1 VRIVTEQLKPGLPTS
16 AADLSRMLPSDI
28 VNYLKTHYLRPD
40 WSYWQN
46 MGVVLLQRA
55 VWLSFDIQPSGSD
68 DVVGN
73 RLPADFGGYRIA
85 LRDALADDY
94 RRRMQQCLSNIQAG
108 KLPARRVNQGYLV
121 RLDRFRQFAE
131 TLPTPFALSDEFPRI
146 APAAAAPAKSLQP
159 EGPAPADDEKPLDT
173 RERTTHLRIIRAL
186 IEIVRDHLPGNQL
199 PESKVTSIIDAKV
212 SGLGFDR
219 PKQEAIRRA
228 VKAARAEEPD
238 RKPDRR

>member
-16 AADLSRMLPSDI
+16 AADVSRMSPSDI

-73 RLPADFGGYRIA
+73 RLPAEFEGYRIA

-146 APAAAAPAKSLQP
+146 APAAGCAGKVVTARRASARGRREAARHPRAHDS
-159 EGPAPADDEKPLDT
+159 PADNSRANRDSARPPA
-173 RERTTHLRIIRAL
+173 REPT
-186 IEIVRDHLPGNQL
+186 
-199 PESKVTSIIDAKV
+199 
-212 SGLGFDR
+212 
-219 PKQEAIRRA
+219 
-228 VKAARAEEPD
+228 AREQSD
-238 RKPDRR
+238 LNH